1 MKKTF
6 VALVVS
12 GITLSTFNLNISA
25 EEDIQKQEVLKK
37 MEIKQENWSDNQEN
51 ISFLSGK
58 LSDKKVENQ
67 KEIEDFL
74 KENVELFKM
83 DARTDLK
90 LTDIKSDNLGMKHY
104 NYVQMFKNVPIE
116 GARFI
121 IHTNKEGNVTAV
133 NGDLHSNIKT
143 NMPENTPK
151 ITKDEA
157 LSSAW
162 EHINI
167 NPNDTLVETKDN
179 KVQGQEKLNSPIE
192 KSEILIYEKDEN
204 YYLAYKVEL
213 QFIKPYGA
221 NWKIYVNAIDGTIIE
236 ATNLVEDAII
246 PHVGYGNGVLG
257 DRKPLNT
264 TYIESYGNY
273 ALLDITKPMN
283 GGRIET
289 YTALNAPSHNFI
301 NYSLHSQNNSWSDQ
315 KHAAAVDAHYN
326 TGKVYDYYKNVHG
339 RNSFDGYGATIRSTV
354 NAGYNESNAY
364 WNGSQMVYG
373 DGDNYRF
380 RPFSAALDVVAHELT
395 HAVTQYTAGLLYYQ
409 QSGALNESFSDVFG
423 YFLDPEDWD
432 CGEDLFTA
440 EFSGHALRSLSHPE
454 KYGQPSHMNQ
464 YQYMQDDNGGVHIN
478 SGIPNKAA
486 YLTINAIGK
495 EKAEL
500 IYYRALTMYLT
511 PTSDFRD
518 ARAALSQS
526 ALDFDCYYGWHTYRA
541 VENAWNQVGV
551 F

>member
-1 MKKTF
+1 MKKIF
-6 VALVVS
+6 VALLVS

-25 EEDIQKQEVLKK
+25 EEDIQKQEILKK

-51 ISFLSGK
+51 ISFLSGN
-58 LSDKKVENQ
+58 LSDKKVGNQ
-67 KEIEDFL
+67 KEIEAFL

-83 DARTDLK
+83 DARTNLK

-104 NYVQMFKNVPIE
+104 NYVQIFKNVPIE

-121 IHTNKEGNVTAV
+121 IHTNKEGNVTTV
-133 NGDLHSNIKT
+133 NGNLHSNIKT

-179 KVQGQEKLNSPIE
+179 IEQGQEKLNSPIE
-192 KSEILIYEKDEN
+192 KSEILIYEKDKN

-221 NWKIYVNAIDGTIIE
+221 NWKIYVNAHNGTIIE
-236 ATNLVEDAII
+236 ATNLVEDASI

-264 TYIESYGNY
+264 TYIDSYGNY

-289 YTALNAPSHNFI
+289 YTALNAPSDNFI
-301 NYSLHSQNNSWSDQ
+301 NYSLYNQNNLWMDQ
-315 KHAAAVDAHYN
+315 KHTAAVDAHYY
-326 TGKVYDYYKNVHG
+326 TGKVYDYFKNVHG

-373 DGDNYRF
+373 DGDSYRF

-395 HAVTQYTAGLLYYQ
+395 HAVTQYTAGLLYYK

-440 EFSGHALRSLSHPE
+440 KFSGHALRSLSHPE

-464 YQYMQDDNGGVHIN
+464 YRYMQDDNGGVHVN

-541 VENAWNQVGV
+541 VANAWGQVGV